1 VEKYFGC
8 VLAELQKFRLKKSRV
23 GPGKTSFIAR
33 RAEERASQTQLS
45 SLANVESTN
54 SWL

>member
-8 VLAELQKFRLKKSRV
+8 VLAELQKLRLKKARV
-23 GPGKTSFIAR
+23 GPGKTGFIAR
-33 RAEERASQTQLS
+33 PEERASQTQLS

-54 SWL
+54 SWS